1 MLIKV
6 SLSQAAQEPPSLA
19 AEYFKEIVEE
29 RSGGSIRVDV
39 FPDNQLGNER
49 DVIEGIQLGTIEM
62 AMTSVAPFPASSRPS
77 IFSASHFSGR
87 IRSTCMPPWIPR
99 R

>member
-6 SLSQAAQEPPSLA
+6 SHSQAAQDPPSLA

-49 DVIEGIQLGTIEM
+49 DVIE
-62 AMTSVAPFPASSRPS
+62 AMLDFLVEKGYATVSD
-77 IFSASHFSGR
+77 
-87 IRSTCMPPWIPR
+87 
-99 R
+99 